1 MVLRIKNMCCPRCI
15 EAVGAILGEMGLTV
29 REVLL
34 GEATVQEMLTSE
46 QEAELSVRL
55 KERGF
60 ELLDDPR
67 SCLVEAIRVAVLQ
80 WVREENCRQRLSDY
94 LSQQLNRDY
103 SSLSK
108 LFSQV
113 RGITLEHFAIQHR
126 VEYAKEMLFYSV
138 MTISEIA
145 YKLGYSSPAHF
156 ASQFKQFTGMSP
168 KAFRELD
175 PRNRRSLDE
184 I

>member
-1 MVLRIKNMCCPRCI
+1 MCCPRCI
-15 EAVGAILGEMGLTV
+15 EAVRQVLTEMHLTI
-29 REVLL
+29 REVAL
-34 GEATVQEMLTSE
+34 GDAVIAEDLAGDA
-46 QEAELSVRL
+46 EAELSRRL
-55 KERGF
+55 QERGF

-80 WVREENCRQRLSDY
+80 WVREGDHRQRLSDY
-94 LSQQLNRDY
+94 VCSQLNRDY

-113 RGITLEHFAIQHR
+113 RGVTIEHYAIEHR
-126 VEYAKEMLFYSV
+126 VEYGKELLCYS
-138 MTISEIA
+138 TLSISEIA

-156 ASQFKQFTGMSP
+156 TSQFKQFTGMSP
-168 KAFRELD
+168 KAFRALD
-175 PRNRRSLDE
+175 TCVRRSLDE